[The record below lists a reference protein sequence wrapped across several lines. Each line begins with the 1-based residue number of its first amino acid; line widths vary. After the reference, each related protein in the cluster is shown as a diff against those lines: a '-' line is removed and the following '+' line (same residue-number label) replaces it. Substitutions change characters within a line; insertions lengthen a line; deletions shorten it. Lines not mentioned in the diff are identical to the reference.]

1 MHFTRLVAGTV
12 TAGLLGLTPLAVSA
26 PANATDN
33 LTTTVTLE
41 QNYGSTRLTY
51 GEEVSFISE
60 VTASDGGSPYNEADT
75 VTLWAMP
82 AGTSTWTA
90 VESQPGSGYISWTN
104 FKPQQSTA
112 YKVTYSGGT
121 ATSTYSDNYAA
132 SESAP
137 VAIGVARKI
146 TYPRSGFVLKGKVT
160 PNYVKKKIVIKVSKK
175 KNKGFKSF
183 KTIKTTSTGK
193 YKVTLPRRGGT
204 WYWTFTTKG
213 DSKYLANGFGWRTW
227 VS

>member
-1 MHFTRLVAGTV
+1 MHITRLVAGTV

-41 QNYGSTRLTY
+41 QNYGSTRVTY

-121 ATSTYSDNYAA
+121 ATSTLRPLLA
-132 SESAP
+132 ESA
-137 VAIGVARKI
+137 AERRAR
-146 TYPRSGFVLKGKVT
+146 S
-160 PNYVKKKIVIKVSKK
+160 S
-175 KNKGFKSF
+175 
-183 KTIKTTSTGK
+183 TSCDTM
-193 YKVTLPRRGGT
+193 TSRAGGL
-204 WYWTFTTKG
+204 
-213 DSKYLANGFGWRTW
+213 S
-227 VS
+227 S